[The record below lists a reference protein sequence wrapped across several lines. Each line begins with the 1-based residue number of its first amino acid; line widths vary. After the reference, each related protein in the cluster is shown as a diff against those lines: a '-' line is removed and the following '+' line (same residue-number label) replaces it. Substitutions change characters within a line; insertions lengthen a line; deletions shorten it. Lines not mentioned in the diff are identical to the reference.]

1 MTTSL
6 GPTSVNVSDKLLPQ
20 HMVLLLGVTV
30 EGAECCKLLLGEVG
44 VSHGQQALTEPGHT
58 YGSRSEGVKGFKMF
72 RHLCACVWGGEG
84 SGGGLMGDITQTD
97 VQLPHPVQMYVYDPC
112 NLDPLPLGSR

>member
-30 EGAECCKLLLGEVG
+30 EGAECGKLLLGEVG
-44 VSHGQQALTEPGHT
+44 VSHERQALMEPGHT
-58 YGSRSEGVKGFKMF
+58 YGSRSEGVKVFK
-72 RHLCACVWGGEG
+72 CSDTSVNVCGG
-84 SGGGLMGDITQTD
+84 SGEGLMGDITQTD

>member
-1 MTTSL
+1 MDPNLRGSKASKCLDTC
-6 GPTSVNVSDKLLPQ
+6 VHV
-20 HMVLLLGVTV
+20 
-30 EGAECCKLLLGEVG
+30 CVG
-44 VSHGQQALTEPGHT
+44 
-58 YGSRSEGVKGFKMF
+58 
-72 RHLCACVWGGEG
+72 G

>member
-30 EGAECCKLLLGEVG
+30 EGAECGKLLLGEVG
-44 VSHGQQALTEPGHT
+44 VSHGRQALTELGHT
-58 YGSRSEGVKGFKMF
+58 YGSRSEGVKVFKMF
-72 RHLCACVWGGEG
+72 RLLYVSVCVWGGVGEDKWVI
-84 SGGGLMGDITQTD
+84 S
-97 VQLPHPVQMYVYDPC
+97 H
-112 NLDPLPLGSR
+112 